1 VRSTRSD
8 PAQRRF
14 LRLYDAAPR
23 AYDLMDRATFGAW
36 WRLVRRA
43 LDFVPE
49 GERALEVGFGP
60 GRLLA
65 ALARRSSLAAGVDLA
80 FGMCRYTRRRLVE
93 GGHPPLVA
101 CGSAFT
107 LPLPSGYFD
116 AVVSTFALSGF
127 PDPQAALAE
136 MARVAAPGGSV
147 VLIDIGLPPD
157 GNRLGTLLA
166 RLWESMG
173 DWLYDYPTLMREA
186 GLRIATCEAFGP
198 GKHIF
203 AVVGKKRSAD

>member
-1 VRSTRSD
+1 MRSLRPD

-23 AYDLMDRATFGAW
+23 AYDLLDRLTFGAW

-49 GERALEVGFGP
+49 GGRALEVGFGP
-60 GRLLA
+60 GKLLA
-65 ALARRSSLAAGVDLA
+65 ALATRSSLAAGVDLA
-80 FGMCRYTRRRLVE
+80 FGMCRYTRKRLVE
-93 GGHPPLVA
+93 NGQPPLVA

-107 LPLPSGYFD
+107 LPYPAGTFD

-127 PDPQAALAE
+127 PDPAAALSE
-136 MARVAAPGGSV
+136 MARVAAPDGSV
-147 VLIDIGLPPD
+147 VLIDISLPPD
-157 GNRLGTLLA
+157 GNLLGTLLA

-173 DWLYDYPTLMREA
+173 DWLYDYPALMREA
-186 GLRIATCEAFGP
+186 DLRIATCEPFGP
-198 GKHIF
+198 GAHIF
-203 AVVGKKRSAD
+203 AVVGKKRSAA